1 MSHAGSVKCSE
12 EEGEGS
18 LPGSDVLWGT
28 INSPMVIKNPCCAGV
43 KTVGGDRR
51 WEAQQRKEVTKV
63 GR

>member
-43 KTVGGDRR
+43 KTVGEGQEVGGSTEKGGD
-51 WEAQQRKEVTKV
+51 K
-63 GR
+63 GG